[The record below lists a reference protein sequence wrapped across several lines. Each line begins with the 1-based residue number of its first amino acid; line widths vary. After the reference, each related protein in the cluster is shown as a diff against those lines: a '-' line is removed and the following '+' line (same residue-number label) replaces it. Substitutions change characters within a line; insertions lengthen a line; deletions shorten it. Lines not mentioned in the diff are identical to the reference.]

1 VTKEGFFLLG
11 KGKILSLQAVKMD
24 INFFLSELTVNI
36 GRQLRLPL
44 ESKRL
49 HYVINFEIS

>member
-49 HYVINFEIS
+49 HYFINFEIS